1 GVSKPG
7 RIWSE
12 YANLQYTPWADSII
26 PVKNYARGGSEEGI
40 PARSRKSEAIEDA
53 RREAELTGPRAHT
66 VNGFAHRRAAKKLLL
81 VLLLIHLY

>member
-1 GVSKPG
+1 MILLILLKG
-7 RIWSE
+7 
-12 YANLQYTPWADSII
+12 TT
-26 PVKNYARGGSEEGI
+26 RGDSEEGV
-40 PARSRKSEAIEDA
+40 PARSRRSEAIEDA